1 MGSLALERDG
11 NDPSIVVISNR
22 STKNGIEVFNIIS
35 DQNQYT
41 GERILGIDVGTQL
54 IKIPLQLHILLMMYL

>member
-41 GERILGIDVGTQL
+41 VHGNIS
-54 IKIPLQLHILLMMYL
+54 MS